1 VKTETHMARMRV
13 DPLRALD
20 TIADTYPA
28 ADRCEFRARMLAALS
43 SRVDDAAWAA
53 SLAAAQDGMNAV
65 AVTP

>member
-1 VKTETHMARMRV
+1 MQTSHHMERMRV

-43 SRVDDAAWAA
+43 WRVDAAAWAA

-65 AVTP
+65 TVTP